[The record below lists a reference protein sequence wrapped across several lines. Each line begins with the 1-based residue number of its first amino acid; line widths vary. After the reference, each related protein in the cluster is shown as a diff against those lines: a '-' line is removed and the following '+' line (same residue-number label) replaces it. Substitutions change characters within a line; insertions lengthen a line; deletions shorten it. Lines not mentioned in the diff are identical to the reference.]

1 MVGLFGFEPKTSS
14 MSTKRSNQLSYNPMS
29 DECIIHDMREIC
41 KMLFATSCI
50 WRVTDAAST
59 LQLAILFIWIAV
71 SAIDAADPIG
81 FIYRIRSSSCRKMT
95 GASFPQGRA
104 YGGQDTDLLQIHL
117 SRLPKANKMLLC
129 THPQVGLY
137 VGITQK
143 SELIIQANTPPCRI
157 L

>member
-41 KMLFATSCI
+41 KMLFAISCI
-50 WRVTDAAST
+50 WLDRCSIST

-81 FIYRIRSSSCRKMT
+81 FIYRIRSSPCRKMA
-95 GASFPQGRA
+95 GASFLQGRA
-104 YGGQDTDLLQIHL
+104 YGGQDTVLLQIHL
-117 SRLPKANKMLLC
+117 SGRTRETNASLHSSASW
-129 THPQVGLY
+129 LY
-137 VGITQK
+137 VGISQK